1 MSAARL
7 EAFLAK
13 IYVDEESRERFLAD
27 PRGEATKAGLG
38 EREVEAL
45 EKIDRAG
52 LVLGAR
58 SIQRK
63 RQRSH
68 RHRRAGL
75 LIRAYAFA
83 KSSINRAYTAMRL
96 SLVAKDYP
104 FSIFNYPFF
113 CRYRDRVK
121 ASPPKNE

>member
-38 EREVEAL
+38 EREIEAL

-52 LVLGAR
+52 LILATRSLQKKRRHMFDHKNAR
-58 SIQRK
+58 K
-63 RQRSH
+63 
-68 RHRRAGL
+68 
-75 LIRAYAFA
+75 
-83 KSSINRAYTAMRL
+83 NTT
-96 SLVAKDYP
+96 VAK
-104 FSIFNYPFF
+104 IL
-113 CRYRDRVK
+113 RVFGF
-121 ASPPKNE
+121 